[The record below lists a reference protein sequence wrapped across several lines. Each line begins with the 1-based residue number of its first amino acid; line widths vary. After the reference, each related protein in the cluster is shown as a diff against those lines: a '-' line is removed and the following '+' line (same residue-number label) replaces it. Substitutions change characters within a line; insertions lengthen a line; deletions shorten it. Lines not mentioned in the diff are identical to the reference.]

1 MEELKKKKVSLR
13 RKFMRALCYFIAGV
27 FGGSRL
33 EIYLQNSGVLPT
45 TCQYVTLCEQAEPE
59 LEQVQ
64 TRKVK

>member
-1 MEELKKKKVSLR
+1 MEPKKKKVSLR
-13 RKFMRALCYFIAGV
+13 KKFLKALCYFVAGV

-33 EIYLQNSGVLPT
+33 EIYLQNRGVLPT

-64 TRKVK
+64 TKKVK